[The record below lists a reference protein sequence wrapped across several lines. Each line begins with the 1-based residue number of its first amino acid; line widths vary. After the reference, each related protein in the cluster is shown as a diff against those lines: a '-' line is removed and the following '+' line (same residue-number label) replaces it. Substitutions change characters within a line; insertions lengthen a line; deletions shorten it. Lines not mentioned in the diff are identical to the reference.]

1 MSLFEQLNEA
11 IQTRFNMIERAVEAV
26 KEQQEKQAAFKDQM
40 ENAQDA
46 VSKEK
51 IEDPGDGLEKMKVAE
66 LRAILIEQ
74 GMDAKG
80 KKADLIER
88 IRKA

>member
-1 MSLFEQLNEA
+1 
-11 IQTRFNMIERAVEAV
+11 MIEREQS
-26 KEQQEKQAAFKDQM
+26 KLREEQQEKQAAFKDQM

-51 IEDPGDGLEKMKVAE
+51 EDLGDGLEKMKVAE

>member
-1 MSLFEQLNEA
+1 
-11 IQTRFNMIERAVEAV
+11 
-26 KEQQEKQAAFKDQM
+26 M

>member
-11 IQTRFNMIERAVEAV
+11 IKTRFDMIERAVEAV

-51 IEDPGDGLEKMKVAE
+51 IEDLGDGLEKMKVAE